1 MGDNKQQT
9 KRIFINDVDRYS
21 SKHIAKFLASC
32 VVTSEDEEEAEALAS
47 HEGEPAFHVV
57 GTVSPSS
64 KGEKWDFLR
73 EKYESP
79 SSDELLQHLLEC
91 DVVVYN
97 ISESA
102 TQQQVEEATWVLTAL
117 HNEMLSFTSQK
128 LFILVSTV
136 MTWAM
141 TKPQNPDETDVLVSE
156 EQFIRRRPHPAF
168 RKHHSLEKLVL
179 NLAKGKKSKLAGYV
193 VASGLQYGKGEDLF
207 HYFFKVSWL
216 MEFPKVPIF
225 GHGTNYIPT
234 IHVSDL
240 GGVIQNIIQL
250 RPRPK
255 YIVAIDNS
263 RNTLED
269 IVQMISHALGPEE
282 IQKLP
287 PQEAIVM
294 KAFKLEE
301 LECLGINLRLETFI
315 INDFFN
321 LSWTSEAGMVEN
333 MDNIV
338 QEYKDAWQLLPIRIL
353 LLGPPAVGKTTLAG
367 KLCHHYRLHQ
377 IKLKEVLEEKIAQLK
392 EIVNGP
398 NPENISQE
406 IMTAAQTQLGNIHK
420 SMKENQGRL
429 VDRLLFEIVEEK
441 LNSKPCKNQGFV
453 LDGFPKTYEQAKM
466 IFSDVN
472 VDEDA
477 GKEDLALMSK
487 APAYKQAI
495 APEYVFALDAS
506 DDFLTR
512 RVQGLPENV
521 AEKMRYTQDEFVPRL
536 TKHRQLSGAEE
547 TVCDY
552 FDQIE
557 IHPLHIEVRTDDP
570 EYTDIMKMI
579 TRVVGPPKN
588 YGLSPEEQE
597 EQDQKKE
604 EERRQK
610 RSAEAAERKLRNEAV
625 LAEMAA
631 QYEDWQKNLSE
642 VKRQESEQL
651 EVQALPLRNYLM
663 KYVMPSLTEAMV
675 KCSEIKPEDPVDF
688 LAEYLLRQEE

>member
-1 MGDNKQQT
+1 M
-9 KRIFINDVDRYS
+9 
-21 SKHIAKFLASC
+21 
-32 VVTSEDEEEAEALAS
+32 
-47 HEGEPAFHVV
+47 
-57 GTVSPSS
+57 
-64 KGEKWDFLR
+64 
-73 EKYESP
+73 
-79 SSDELLQHLLEC
+79 EC

-117 HNEMLSFTSQK
+117 HNEMLNFKSQK

-141 TKPQNPDETDVLVSE
+141 TKPQNPDETDALVSE
-156 EQFIRRRPHPAF
+156 EQFIRRRPRPAF
-168 RKHHSLEKLVL
+168 RNHHSLEKLVL
-179 NLAKGKKSKLAGYV
+179 TLAKGKKSKLAGYV

-225 GHGTNYIPT
+225 GQGTNYIPT

-255 YIVAIDNS
+255 YIVAVDNS

-269 IVQMISHALGPEE
+269 IVQP
-282 IQKLP
+282 
-287 PQEAIVM
+287 
-294 KAFKLEE
+294 EE

-321 LSWTSEAGMVEN
+321 LSWTSETGMVEN

-338 QEYKDAWQLLPIRIL
+338 QEYKDTWQLLPIRIL

-377 IKLKEVLEEKIAQLK
+377 IKLKEVLEEKIAQL

-398 NPENISQE
+398 NPEKISQE

-429 VDRLLFEIVEEK
+429 VDRLLFDIVEEK

-466 IFSDVN
+466 IFSD
-472 VDEDA
+472 
-477 GKEDLALMSK
+477 DLALMSK

-495 APEYVFALDAS
+495 TPEYVFALDAS

-557 IHPLHIEVRTDDP
+557 IHPLHIGTVCKATTTLHSD
-570 EYTDIMKMI
+570 KLI
-579 TRVVGPPKN
+579 TNKRQRN
-588 YGLSPEEQE
+588 YGLSPEEQK

-604 EERRQK
+604 EEGRQK

-631 QYEDWQKNLSE
+631 QYEDWQKKLSE

-675 KCSEIKPEDPVDF
+675 KCSKIKPEDPVDF
-688 LAEYLLRQEE
+688 LVFKKKPFQQNYLC

>member
-1 MGDNKQQT
+1 M
-9 KRIFINDVDRYS
+9 
-21 SKHIAKFLASC
+21 
-32 VVTSEDEEEAEALAS
+32 
-47 HEGEPAFHVV
+47 
-57 GTVSPSS
+57 
-64 KGEKWDFLR
+64 
-73 EKYESP
+73 
-79 SSDELLQHLLEC
+79 EC

-269 IVQMISHALGPEE
+269 IVQP
-282 IQKLP
+282 
-287 PQEAIVM
+287 
-294 KAFKLEE
+294 EE

-377 IKLKEVLEEKIAQLK
+377 IKLKEVLEEKIAQL
-392 EIVNGP
+392 VSGSRTAHTYQTVDFP
-398 NPENISQE
+398 LTAVLQLQENCFVPS
-406 IMTAAQTQLGNIHK
+406 
-420 SMKENQGRL
+420 GRL

-466 IFSDVN
+466 IFS
-472 VDEDA
+472 
-477 GKEDLALMSK
+477 EDLALMSK

-631 QYEDWQKNLSE
+631 QYEDWKNLSE
-642 VKRQESEQL
+642 VTRQESEQL

-688 LAEYLLRQEE
+688 LVFKKNPFQQNYLC

>member
-47 HEGEPAFHVV
+47 PEGEPAFHVV
-57 GTVSPSS
+57 GTVPPSS

-117 HNEMLSFTSQK
+117 HNEMPSFKSQK

-141 TKPQNPDETDVLVSE
+141 TKPQNPDEADVLVSE

-168 RKHHSLEKLVL
+168 RNHHSLEKLVL
-179 NLAKGKKSKLAGYV
+179 KLAKGKKSKLAGYV

-225 GHGTNYIPT
+225 GQGTNYIPT

-250 RPRPK
+250 KPRPK

-269 IVQMISHALGPEE
+269 IVQMISHVLGPEE

-287 PQEAIVM
+287 PQEAIAM
-294 KAFKLEE
+294 KAFKE

-333 MDNIV
+333 MYNIV
-338 QEYKDAWQLLPIRIL
+338 QEYKDTWQLLPIRIL

-367 KLCHHYRLHQ
+367 KLCHHYRLHH
-377 IKLKEVLEEKIAQLK
+377 IKLKEVLEEKIAQL
-392 EIVNGP
+392 VSG
-398 NPENISQE
+398 SR
-406 IMTAAQTQLGNIHK
+406 TAHTYQTADFPLAATGK
-420 SMKENQGRL
+420 CACFVPSGRL
-429 VDRLLFEIVEEK
+429 VDRLLCEIVEEK

-453 LDGFPKTYEQAKM
+453 LDGFPKTYEQAKL
-466 IFSDVN
+466 IFS
-472 VDEDA
+472 

-495 APEYVFALDAS
+495 TPEYVFALDAS

-557 IHPLHIEVRTDDP
+557 VHPLHIEVRTDDP

-597 EQDQKKE
+597 EQDRKKE

-610 RSAEAAERKLRNEAV
+610 QSAEAAERKRRNEAV

-631 QYEDWQKNLSE
+631 QYEDWKNLSE

-675 KCSEIKPEDPVDF
+675 KCCKIKPEDPVDF
-688 LAEYLLRQEE
+688 LVFKKQTFQQNYLY

>member
-47 HEGEPAFHVV
+47 PEGEPAFHVV
-57 GTVSPSS
+57 GTVSHSS

-102 TQQQVEEATWVLTAL
+102 TQQQVEEATWVLAAL
-117 HNEMLSFTSQK
+117 HNEMPSFKSQK

-141 TKPQNPDETDVLVSE
+141 TTPQNPDETDVLVSE

-168 RKHHSLEKLVL
+168 RNHHSLEKLVL
-179 NLAKGKKSKLAGYV
+179 KLAKGKKSKLAGYV

-216 MEFPKVPIF
+216 MEFTKVPIF
-225 GHGTNYIPT
+225 GQGTNYIPT

-255 YIVAIDNS
+255 YIVAVDNS

-269 IVQMISHALGPEE
+269 IVQP
-282 IQKLP
+282 
-287 PQEAIVM
+287 
-294 KAFKLEE
+294 EE
-301 LECLGINLRLETFI
+301 LECLGVNLRLETFI

-333 MDNIV
+333 MYNIV
-338 QEYKDAWQLLPIRIL
+338 QEYKDTWQLLPIRIL

-367 KLCHHYRLHQ
+367 KLCHHYRLHH

-453 LDGFPKTYEQAKM
+453 LDGFPKTYQQAKV

-495 APEYVFALDAS
+495 TPEYVFALDAS

-597 EQDQKKE
+597 EQDRKKE

-610 RSAEAAERKLRNEAV
+610 RSAEAAERKRKNAAA

-675 KCSEIKPEDPVDF
+675 KCCKIKPEDPVDF

>member
-47 HEGEPAFHVV
+47 PEGEPAFHVV
-57 GTVSPSS
+57 GTVPPSS

-117 HNEMLSFTSQK
+117 HNEMPSFKSQK

-141 TKPQNPDETDVLVSE
+141 TKPQNPDEADVLVSE

-168 RKHHSLEKLVL
+168 RNHHSLEKLVL
-179 NLAKGKKSKLAGYV
+179 KLAKGKKSKLAGYV

-225 GHGTNYIPT
+225 GQGTNYIPT

-250 RPRPK
+250 KPRPK

-269 IVQMISHALGPEE
+269 IVQMISHVLGPEE

-287 PQEAIVM
+287 PQEAIAM
-294 KAFKLEE
+294 KAFKPEE

-333 MDNIV
+333 MYNIV
-338 QEYKDAWQLLPIRIL
+338 QEYKDTWQLLPIRIL

-367 KLCHHYRLHQ
+367 KLCHHYRLHH

-429 VDRLLFEIVEEK
+429 VDRLLCEIVEEK

-453 LDGFPKTYEQAKM
+453 LDGFPKTYEQAKL
-466 IFSDVN
+466 IFSGR
-472 VDEDA
+472 DA

-495 APEYVFALDAS
+495 TPEYVFALDAS

-557 IHPLHIEVRTDDP
+557 VHPLHIGTVCKATTTLHSDRL
-570 EYTDIMKMI
+570 I
-579 TRVVGPPKN
+579 TNKRQRN

-597 EQDQKKE
+597 EQDRKKE

-610 RSAEAAERKLRNEAV
+610 QSAEAAERKRRNEAV

-675 KCSEIKPEDPVDF
+675 KCCKIKPEDPVDF
-688 LAEYLLRQEE
+688 LNNYAGTGFM